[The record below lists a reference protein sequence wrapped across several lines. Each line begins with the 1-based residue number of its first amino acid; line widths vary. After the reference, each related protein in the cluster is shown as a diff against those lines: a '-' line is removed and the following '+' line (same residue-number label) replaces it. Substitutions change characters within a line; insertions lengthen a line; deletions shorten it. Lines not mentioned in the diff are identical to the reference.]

1 MIYKVPTRN
10 EELTLLV
17 TVKTD
22 KPEKI
27 CLKVYDAEKK
37 NTVFTDRWKTVNG
50 ETTFF
55 VRMPVSGNYSLVEIW
70 NDKYGK
76 DVESAKSGFKVL
88 NVEKTMLEKKV
99 DVVDFSNPLVSN
111 FVNFATRFCYNAG
124 DLNSGTYRSR
134 DGKFVIE
141 YLPAIISS
149 KDRKE
154 LNTPARISKTTGR
167 IQVSM
172 RQFIGMTIPMR
183 MAILLH
189 EFSHYY
195 INDRMED
202 EVEADLNGLL
212 IYLGLGYPRIE
223 AYQAFTQTFIGYPSE
238 TNKRRYDI
246 INNFI
251 ENFEKNKTIVYE

>member
-22 KPEKI
+22 RPEKI
-27 CLKVYDAEKK
+27 CLKVYDSEKK

-55 VRMPVSGNYSLVEIW
+55 VRMPVSGNYALVEIW

-76 DVESAKSGFKVL
+76 DVEAKKSGFTVK

-99 DVVDFSNPLVSN
+99 DVVDFSNPLVSS

-124 DLNSGTYRSR
+124 ELKSGTYVSENK
-134 DGKFVIE
+134 KFVIE
-141 YLPAIISS
+141 YLPTIQSNQNG
-149 KDRKE
+149 KE

-172 RQFIGMTIPMR
+172 KQFIPMTVPMR

-195 INDRMED
+195 INDKMED
-202 EVEADLNGLL
+202 EFEADLNGLL

-223 AYQAFTQTFIGYPSE
+223 AHQSFTKTFIGYPSE
-238 TNKRRYDI
+238 LNKKRYDN
-246 INNFI
+246 INKFI
-251 ENFEKNKTIVYE
+251 EDFEKNKIIMYE